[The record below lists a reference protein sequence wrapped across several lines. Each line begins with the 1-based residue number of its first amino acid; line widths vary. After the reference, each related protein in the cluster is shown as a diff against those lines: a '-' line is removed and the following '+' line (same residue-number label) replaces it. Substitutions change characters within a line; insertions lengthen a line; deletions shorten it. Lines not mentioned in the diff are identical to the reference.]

1 MISVGFM
8 LFCFVSSSR
17 EIVFIA
23 SAEKRQLSD
32 FLPLQTFTSTSF
44 FSDSEPSD
52 LNVTILC

>member
-23 SAEKRQLSD
+23 SVEKRQLSV
-32 FLPLQTFTSTSF
+32 FLPLHKLLHPRPSF
-44 FSDSEPSD
+44 Q
-52 LNVTILC
+52 I